1 MPRTTHKDAKDL
13 PATVMIVDDQA
24 TSRFLLQD
32 LIVSLQL
39 GVTVRSYQDPHAA
52 LSAATRELPILVIT
66 DFWMPEMDGISFVKA
81 FRALPAGA
89 DTPIVMVTVADDV
102 TVKSRALEAGVTDF
116 LHKPVD
122 RDECR
127 ARCRNLF
134 LLGRQM
140 ASLKR
145 TAALLQSEVGEL
157 SDIVEHLFP
166 GLRTGDMSREDL
178 ATREFV
184 AIEYM
189 QLYRLT
195 STVKA
200 FGFLVSEAQHA
211 LDEVQEGL
219 SAPLYD
225 AVSSP
230 VEG

>member
-1 MPRTTHKDAKDL
+1 MTSIPRNL
-13 PATVMIVDDQA
+13 PQEAQPSVLIVDDQA
-24 TSRFLLQD
+24 TSRFLFQE
-32 LIVSLQL
+32 LIQSLGQ
-39 GVTVRSYQDPHAA
+39 GVVVRSYADPDTA
-52 LSAATRELPILVIT
+52 LTAAATEPPVLVIT
-66 DFWMPEMDGISFVKA
+66 DYWMPEMDGISFVKA
-81 FRALPAGA
+81 FRALAGGGE
-89 DTPIVMVTVADDV
+89 TPIVMVTVADDV
-102 TVKSRALEAGVTDF
+102 AIKARALEAGVTDF

-127 ARCRNLF
+127 ARCRNLL
-134 LLGRQM
+134 LLGRHM

-145 TAALLQSEVGEL
+145 TAALLRDEVGEL
-157 SDIVEHLFP
+157 NDIVEHLFP
-166 GLRTGDMSREDL
+166 GLRTGDISREDL
-178 ATREFV
+178 AARQYV
-184 AIEYM
+184 AIEYP

-225 AVSSP
+225 AISP

>member
-1 MPRTTHKDAKDL
+1 MPQATRRDGKDIS
-13 PATVMIVDDQA
+13 ATVMVVDDQA
-24 TSRFLLQD
+24 TSRFLLGD
-32 LIVSLQL
+32 LINSLNL
-39 GVTVRSYQDPHAA
+39 GATVRSYQDPHAA
-52 LSAATRELPILVIT
+52 LSAATQEPPILVIT
-66 DFWMPEMDGISFVKA
+66 DYWMPEMDGISFVKA
-81 FRALPAGA
+81 FRSLPAGA
-89 DTPIVMVTVADDV
+89 DTPIVMVTVADDA
-102 TVKSRALEAGVTDF
+102 TIKSRALEAGVTDF
-116 LHKPVD
+116 LHKSVD

-127 ARCRNLF
+127 ARCRNLL

-157 SDIVEHLFP
+157 NDIVEHLFP
-166 GLRTGDMSREDL
+166 GLRTGDISREHV
-178 ATREFV
+178 AAREFV
-184 AIEYM
+184 AIEYT

-219 SAPLYD
+219 TAPLYK
-225 AVSSP
+225 AISP